1 MTSFG
6 EMIKMAKRILDE
18 FSSLWKY
25 SNKSLA
31 TSTRSK
37 KSHFYQEVEDFFKFL
52 KFFFLR
58 ISENDLLPFDL
69 S

>member
-37 KSHFYQEVEDFFKFL
+37 KSHFYQEVEDFLKFL
-52 KFFFLR
+52 KFFLR
-58 ISENDLLPFDL
+58 ISESDLLPFDL